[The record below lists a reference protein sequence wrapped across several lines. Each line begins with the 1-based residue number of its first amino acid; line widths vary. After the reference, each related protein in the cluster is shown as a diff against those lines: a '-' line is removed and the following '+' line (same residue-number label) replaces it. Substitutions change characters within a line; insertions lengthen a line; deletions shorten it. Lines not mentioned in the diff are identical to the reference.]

1 MRELAGVEVS
11 DGLAR
16 LGEGRC
22 PIDLGEL
29 PRLTADPLAGAVH
42 GEGWE
47 VFVLV

>member
-1 MRELAGVEVS
+1 MS

-16 LGEGRC
+16 LDEGKC